1 MTWIGRVIFI
11 GKGRTI
17 WFAFWHN
24 KWPKRPLNFL
34 YAHGEEVVLG
44 HSVVR
49 LCREAAQHEPSLQ
62 ERCAHWAVLDTYYIP
77 TRYPN
82 GLPDDIPARV
92 YDETTAQSA
101 LRLAEEVV
109 TAIKTFFSEAE

>member
-1 MTWIGRVIFI
+1 M
-11 GKGRTI
+11 
-17 WFAFWHN
+17 
-24 KWPKRPLNFL
+24 
-34 YAHGEEVVLG
+34 G